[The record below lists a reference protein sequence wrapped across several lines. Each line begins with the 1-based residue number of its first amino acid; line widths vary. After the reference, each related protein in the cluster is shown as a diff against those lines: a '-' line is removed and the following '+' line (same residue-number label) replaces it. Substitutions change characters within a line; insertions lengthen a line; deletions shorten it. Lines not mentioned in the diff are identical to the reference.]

1 MHDFFK
7 GCETRWRESLKK
19 LGLNTPYQN
28 ILKNLLSQFNSL
40 NFSEIFF
47 RENADIIIF
56 VISITYN
63 PLSIN
68 NCQL

>member
-28 ILKNLLSQFNSL
+28 ILKNLLSQF
-40 NFSEIFF
+40 
-47 RENADIIIF
+47 
-56 VISITYN
+56 
-63 PLSIN
+63 
-68 NCQL
+68 